1 MRCRAASCQ
10 RSSGSDAV
18 ADIGALSHEISQVEA
33 GCVDAIRV
41 TLMNLEGRAA
51 ETCWSALRH
60 RKTHQVLS
68 SSMRN

>member
-1 MRCRAASCQ
+1 
-10 RSSGSDAV
+10 V

-51 ETCWSALRH
+51 ETCWAALRH